1 MKALTLI
8 VLGLLSF
15 YTGFSQFWYNDVL
28 MTKETMKRRDLLV
41 QNRVSSVDFLSFDGA
56 NQPIEGFSSQQVITG
71 NGSILTTTT
80 TTPLSGANRNIAEY
94 DTKGLLRSTIDTSDG
109 NRTSIEYYYLPSNK
123 LSRLISSSTSDGQ
136 FILKEEHI
144 WTWNNNGK
152 PEKMLKI
159 KNGKDTTQVN
169 FVFDE
174 EGNLVEERS
183 YFRGREQPA
192 VFYYY
197 DEQKRLTDIVRF
209 NERAQRLIP
218 DYIFEYDTNG
228 RIATM
233 LVTSEGDYQK
243 WFYTYDEKGLK
254 AKDECYSKSKVLIGK
269 IQYQYKY

>member
-15 YTGFSQFWYNDVL
+15 YTGLGQFWYNDVL
-28 MTKETMKRRDLLV
+28 MTNETMKRRDLLV

-80 TTPLSGANRNIAEY
+80 TTPLSGTNRNIAEY
-94 DTKGLLRSTIDTSDG
+94 DAKGLLRSTIDTSDG

-159 KNGKDTTQVN
+159 KNGKDTTQVS

-183 YFRGREQPA
+183 YFRGRELPA

-218 DYIFEYDTNG
+218 DYIFEYDTNS

>member
-15 YTGFSQFWYNDVL
+15 FTGFSQFWYNDVL
-28 MTKETMKRRDLLV
+28 MTRETMKRRDLLV
-41 QNRVSSVDFLSFDGA
+41 QNRVSSVEFLSFDGA
-56 NQPIEGFSSQQVITG
+56 NLPIEGFSSQQVITG
-71 NGSILTTTT
+71 NGSTLTTTG
-80 TTPLSGANRNIAEY
+80 LSGTNRNIAEY
-94 DTKGLLRSTIDTSDG
+94 DAKGLLRSTTDTTDG
-109 NRTSIEYYYLPSNK
+109 NKISIEYYYLPSNK
-123 LSRLISSSTSDGQ
+123 LGRLISTSTSDGQ

-144 WTWNNNGK
+144 WSWNNNGK

-159 KNGKDTTQVN
+159 KNGKDTTQVS

-183 YFRGREQPA
+183 YFRGKEQPA

-197 DEQKRLTDIVRF
+197 DEQKRLTDIVRY

-218 DYIFEYDTNG
+218 DYIFEYDANG

-254 AKDECYSKSKVLIGK
+254 AKDECYSKSKALIGK